1 MHLLIVDDE
10 QDIREMLSR
19 HFRYLGYSVDT
30 AAHGGEALTILAQTK
45 VDIMISDIMMPEVNG
60 VELLRA
66 VRNDYPMVRTIM
78 ITGYVTLDNA
88 LACLRFGADYCI
100 FKPLTELDKLEKAVE
115 ESAQK
120 IRYWLE
126 VMRDLRGMKPKEQ

>member
-19 HFRYLGYSVDT
+19 HFRYLGYTVDT
-30 AAHGGEALTILAQTK
+30 AAHGREALEVLGRVK
-45 VDIMISDIMMPEVNG
+45 VDIMISDIMMPEMNG

-78 ITGYVTLDNA
+78 ITGFVTLENA

-100 FKPLTELDKLEKAVE
+100 FKPLAELEKLEKAVE

-126 VMRDLRGMKPKEQ
+126 VMRDLRGMKPKG